1 MRLICLILLVL
12 LASCTNV
19 KTIDLRKRF
28 SGDHTTFKIR
38 EMWAICYQARIRAM
52 PFFPPPIHM
61 QQCDCMI
68 DKSRE
73 RYSTDEYKSV
83 GQEKLTKFYEELH
96 DECEKESG
104 LSTQV
109 APEPA

>member
-1 MRLICLILLVL
+1 MRLISLILLGFL
-12 LASCTNV
+12 TACTNV
-19 KTIDLRKRF
+19 KTIDIRKRF

-73 RYSTDEYKSV
+73 TYSDSDYKSV
-83 GQEKLTKFYEELH
+83 GQEKLTKFYERLH
-96 DECEKESG
+96 EECEKELGTG
-104 LSTQV
+104 LKL
-109 APEPA
+109 PADPA